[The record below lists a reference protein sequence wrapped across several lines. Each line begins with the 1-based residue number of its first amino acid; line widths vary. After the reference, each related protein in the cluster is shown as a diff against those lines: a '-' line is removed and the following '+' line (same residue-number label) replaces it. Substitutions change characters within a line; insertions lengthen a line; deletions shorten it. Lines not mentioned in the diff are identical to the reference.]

1 MPSPKDPN
9 KYLGPNV
16 YTGSRV
22 SRNRQP
28 TLADYKQPETGNL
41 YEIGCIWQVGPN
53 PTTGV
58 FGQLYMLQK
67 IVANQGYWI
76 LLSTGVLP
84 VGPVTTLSDTAGTLV
99 MPTVGGNIQLFG
111 GSGITVTSDPMNNK
125 LTFALPGGG
134 IATTEFT
141 TDIAGPVVPTGS
153 GVIDIT
159 GDYHA
164 NTGVPLLTDGTTA
177 NTIVI
182 SSQITKTSLASS
194 ITSNGIAHFDST
206 IFTADADGFVSL
218 VGGAVP
224 PAQKFN
230 VDASTP
236 PGTDPVLPS
245 ATGEVTVTGAQ
256 VANGVVGANVIR
268 TNSTAANAFN
278 IEIQRTTTA
287 AAPTS
292 ADNGVSHFDSSI
304 FTADS
309 NGFVSLVGGA
319 IPPSQKFDVDAHTA
333 PGTDPVVPTS
343 GGVVTITGA
352 QVATGTVGTN
362 VIRTNSLAANSMTIE
377 VQRSTAVAATDVT
390 KNGVCHFDSSQFSV
404 DGNGFVTSI
413 GPGSAFSKI
422 TVQKFTSTGAFT
434 YTPTAG
440 MKYVIVELVGAG
452 AGSAGC
458 QGGGGLFTA
467 VGGGGAGGYAKFI
480 LTAAQVGASLSGS
493 VGTGGAGGAAG
504 GTTGS
509 NGGNT
514 TLATAAAWTAGG
526 GLAWTFPG
534 TSGGPTGY
542 DGGAGGTVT
551 TGTGSIVYTN
561 TGQNGDPG
569 AGVNPITISGT
580 GGQTIFGAGGKGRA
594 SSVPASFAGE
604 NGKGYGCAA
613 GGGYSN
619 NSGNVAGGTGANGA
633 AIFTEFS

>member
-1 MPSPKDPN
+1 MPSPKEPN

-99 MPTVGGNIQLFG
+99 IPTVGGNIQLFG

-125 LTFALPGGG
+125 LTFALAGGG
-134 IATTEFT
+134 GTPVSEFT
-141 TDIAGPVVPTGS
+141 TDIAGPVVPNGS

-159 GDYHA
+159 GDYHS
-164 NTGVPLLTDGTTA
+164 NTGTPLLTDGTTA

-182 SSQITKTSLASS
+182 SSQITTTSLTSA
-194 ITSNGIAHFDST
+194 IASNGIAHFDSA

-236 PGTDPVLPS
+236 PGTDPVL
-245 ATGEVTVTGAQ
+245 ATAGGQITITGAQ
-256 VANGVVGANVIR
+256 VANGVIGTNVIR

-287 AAPTS
+287 AASTV
-292 ADNGVSHFDSSI
+292 ADNGVSHFDSAI

-309 NGFVSLVGGA
+309 DGFVSLVGGA
-319 IPPSQKFDVDAHTA
+319 VPPSQKFNVDANTA
-333 PGTDPVVPTS
+333 PGTDPVIPTA
-343 GGVVTITGA
+343 GGVVTITGG
-352 QVATGTVGTN
+352 QVATGTIGTN
-362 VIRTNSLAANSMTIE
+362 VIRTNSTAANSMTVE

-390 KNGVCHFDSSQFSV
+390 KNGVCHFNSSQFTV
-404 DGNGFVTSI
+404 DGNGFVSSTLSPGTGVWTFIEEQTVAGVASITFNTSI
-413 GPGSAFSKI
+413 SSYTELMFIAYDVKVTTVDAVWMNLSSDNGATLISGFTNIGLGATTTNLYFEPAGNYSGTVTIQNVTGTRNKVAEGSWI
-422 TVQKFTSTGAFT
+422 NTT
-434 YTPTAG
+434 
-440 MKYVIVELVGAG
+440 
-452 AGSAGC
+452 AGSA
-458 QGGGGLFTA
+458 LRS
-467 VGGGGAGGYAKFI
+467 VMNFI
-480 LTAAQVGASLSGS
+480 
-493 VGTGGAGGAAG
+493 
-504 GTTGS
+504 
-509 NGGNT
+509 N
-514 TLATAAAWTAGG
+514 
-526 GLAWTFPG
+526 
-534 TSGGPTGY
+534 
-542 DGGAGGTVT
+542 
-551 TGTGSIVYTN
+551 
-561 TGQNGDPG
+561 
-569 AGVNPITISGT
+569 
-580 GGQTIFGAGGKGRA
+580 
-594 SSVPASFAGE
+594 SSDQINWIKLIP
-604 NGKGYGCAA
+604 
-613 GGGYSN
+613 
-619 NSGNVAGGTGANGA
+619 NSGLLYGT
-633 AIFTEFS
+633 FTLYGR